1 MKGTATPE
9 SAAYT
14 PEVFRIMQTE
24 PAIVNSKILRILIW
38 ISPCGNF
45 SQLLM
50 ELQNSWLLFISL
62 SNLFLKKPRIRYLK
76 KEVPVCIM
84 VSSYRNLS

>member
-1 MKGTATPE
+1 MKGTVTPE

-45 SQLLM
+45 SQLM
-50 ELQNSWLLFISL
+50 KLQNSWLLFISL